1 MKQLGE
7 KGEHYLYDELTAY
20 CHSDFYPFHM
30 PGHKRRLGTLAD
42 PFTFDITE
50 IEGFDNLHH
59 AEGILLEAKQRAAA
73 FYGSME
79 THFLV
84 NGSTCGILSA
94 IGACVPRGRILMAR
108 NCHKAAYHAVYLNR
122 LDVTYLYPKTVEERK
137 LYPDIQEY
145 GEGDWR
151 GVIPPEAVKEALSR
165 NPDIR
170 AVVITSPTYEG
181 VVSDVQ
187 SIASLAHEYRIPLIV
202 DEAHGAHFGMHP
214 IFPRSA
220 LAQGADVV
228 IQSLHKTLPSLT
240 QTALLH
246 VNSSLV
252 DRRRLR
258 QMLGIY
264 QSSSPSYVLMS
275 SMDQCIRILEEQGG
289 KRFEAFAENL
299 KFFYKETENLS
310 VLKVI
315 RTDDPSKIIISAGKS
330 GLSGK
335 EISRI
340 LREKYHLE
348 MEMEAVSYALALT
361 SAGDDREG
369 FERLA
374 RALTEMDGEQKGKN
388 GSLRPRHT
396 AFLHQAE
403 KEISGDGNFQYTD
416 AEMTVWEAQNAPQER
431 ILLTES
437 AGDLSGE
444 YIYLYPPGIPLV
456 VPGERMSERLL
467 QVLLRDKELGYSLQ
481 GMEDYS
487 MKYLWVVKE

>member
-7 KGEHYLYDELTAY
+7 KEEHYLYDQLTAY

-30 PGHKRRLGTLAD
+30 PGHKRRLGTMAD

-50 IEGFDNLHH
+50 IEDFDNLHH
-59 AEGILLEAKQRAAA
+59 AEGILLEAQQRAAA

-84 NGSTCGILSA
+84 NGSTGGILSA

-122 LDVTYLYPKTVEERK
+122 LDVTYLYPETLEERK

-145 GEGDWR
+145 GEGER
-151 GVIPPEAVKEALSR
+151 GGAISPEAVKEALSR
-165 NPDIR
+165 DPDIR
-170 AVVITSPTYEG
+170 AVFITSPTYEG

-187 SIASLAHEYRIPLIV
+187 SIARLAHEYGIPLIV

-214 IFPRSA
+214 IFPRPA

-275 SMDQCIRILEEQGG
+275 SMDQCIRILEEQGE
-289 KRFEAFAENL
+289 KLFEAFVENL
-299 KFFYKETENLS
+299 NFFYRETGKLS

-330 GLSGK
+330 GLSGR

-361 SAGDDREG
+361 SVGDDREG

-374 RALTEMDGEQKGKN
+374 RALTEMDEEQKGKC
-388 GSLRPRHT
+388 GSLCSRHT
-396 AFLHQAE
+396 AFFPQAE
-403 KEISGDGNFQYTD
+403 KEISGDGNFQYTA
-416 AEMTVWEAQNAPQER
+416 AEMTIWEAENAPQER

-437 AGDLSGE
+437 AGYLSGE

-456 VPGERMSERLL
+456 VPGERMDERVL

-487 MKYLWVVKE
+487 MKYLWVIKE